1 LGAGCRRFKSGRPD
15 QDNFAELYDPA
26 AGTFTATGSLAG
38 TWNMPTATLLENGMV
53 LITGGASGVPSSDV
67 NLAAELY
74 DPIRGTFTATGSMS
88 VERTWDTATLL
99 GNGKVL
105 IVDGQDP
112 EVTTTKHLSMTTV
125 PGLAQ
130 ARTGWQVP
138 RVW

>member
-1 LGAGCRRFKSGRPD
+1 
-15 QDNFAELYDPA
+15 
-26 AGTFTATGSLAG
+26 
-38 TWNMPTATLLENGMV
+38 MV

-138 RVW
+138 RVWQHKPFTQKPEHWLSLVHEFCWQNPLAPQE